1 MWLNSAVAAH
11 VDVIVVG
18 AAIGQPMDQPEV
30 DIQAVRERFVGA
42 KDAKIALLLVELGYI
57 VQELAKHMRVG
68 GLCNAGGRHVT
79 ACPESQA

>member
-1 MWLNSAVAAH
+1 
-11 VDVIVVG
+11 
-18 AAIGQPMDQPEV
+18 
-30 DIQAVRERFVGA
+30 
-42 KDAKIALLLVELGYI
+42 LLLVELGYI